1 MIPRQWII
9 ATAIL
14 LALATG
20 MAIYLSQ
27 LHQRE
32 AATPA
37 APAALEPH
45 VSPPAPGPT
54 ETVTVWVAYD
64 SSGTLRAQMI
74 SVPMSSRRQQRA
86 EELMRGLLGIY
97 TTENSPHPLAAGAE
111 VRNVYLVDPGIA
123 VIDLNSAFVVGQT
136 SGVLAEELTIASL
149 IQTLSSNI
157 AGVTKVKIL
166 VDGKERETLSGH
178 ADLSG
183 FYDVS
188 QVSELA
194 KQLTSE

>member
-9 ATAIL
+9 AIAIL
-14 LALATG
+14 LALAIG
-20 MAIYLSQ
+20 MAAYVWQ
-27 LHQRE
+27 LHRR
-32 AATPA
+32 AASTTVPA
-37 APAALEPH
+37 AAEPH

-54 ETVTVWVAYD
+54 ENVTVWVAYD
-64 SSGTLRAQMI
+64 SSGTLRPRTV

-86 EELMRGLLGIY
+86 EQLMRGLLSIY
-97 TTENSPHPLAAGAE
+97 TAENSPHPLPAGAE
-111 VRNVYLVDPGIA
+111 VRNVYLVDPGIG

-149 IQTLSSNI
+149 IETLSSNI
-157 AGVTKVKIL
+157 SGITKVKIL

-194 KQLTSE
+194 KQLTQ

>member
-1 MIPRQWII
+1 MIPRQWIL

-20 MAIYLSQ
+20 MAVYVWQ
-27 LHQRE
+27 LHRRE
-32 AATPA
+32 TATPV
-37 APAALEPH
+37 PAAAEPH
-45 VSPPAPGPT
+45 VSPPAPAST
-54 ETVTVWVAYD
+54 DNVTVWVAYD
-64 SSGTLRAQMI
+64 TSGTLRAQTI
-74 SVPMSSRRQQRA
+74 SLPMSSRRQQRA
-86 EELMRGLLGIY
+86 EELMRGLLSIY
-97 TTENSPHPLAAGAE
+97 TADNSPHPLPAGAE
-111 VRNVYLVDPGIA
+111 VRNVYLVDPGVA

-136 SGVLAEELTIASL
+136 SGVLAEELTVASL

-157 AGVTKVKIL
+157 PGITKVKIL

-178 ADLSG
+178 ADISD

-194 KQLTSE
+194 KQLTAE

>member
-1 MIPRQWII
+1 MIPRRWII

-20 MAIYLSQ
+20 MAVYVWQ
-27 LHQRE
+27 LERRE

-37 APAALEPH
+37 PAAAEPH

-54 ETVTVWVAYD
+54 ENATVWVAYD
-64 SSGTLRAQMI
+64 TSGRLRAQTI

-86 EELMRGLLGIY
+86 EELMRGLLSIY
-97 TTENSPHPLAAGAE
+97 TTENSPHPLPAGAE
-111 VRNVYLVDPGIA
+111 VRNIYLVDPGIA

-157 AGVTKVKIL
+157 PAIKKVKIL

-194 KQLTSE
+194 KQLASE

>member
-1 MIPRQWII
+1 MIPRQWIL

-20 MAIYLSQ
+20 MAIYVWQ
-27 LHQRE
+27 LHRRE
-32 AATPA
+32 SATPV
-37 APAALEPH
+37 PAAAEPH

-54 ETVTVWVAYD
+54 DNVTVWVAYD
-64 SSGTLRAQMI
+64 TSGTLRAQTI
-74 SVPMSSRRQQRA
+74 SVPTSSRRQQRA
-86 EELMRGLLGIY
+86 EELMRGLLSIY
-97 TTENSPHPLAAGAE
+97 TADNSPHPLPAGAE
-111 VRNVYLVDPGIA
+111 VRNVYLVDPGVA

-136 SGVLAEELTIASL
+136 SGVLAEELTLASL

-157 AGVTKVKIL
+157 PGITKVKIL

-178 ADLSG
+178 ADISD

>member
-20 MAIYLSQ
+20 MAIYLWQ
-27 LHQRE
+27 LRRRE
-32 AATPA
+32 VATPV
-37 APAALEPH
+37 PAAAEPH

-54 ETVTVWVAYD
+54 ENVTVWVAHD
-64 SSGTLRAQMI
+64 ISGTLRGQMI
-74 SVPMSSRRQQRA
+74 SVPLSSGRQQRA
-86 EELMRGLLGIY
+86 EELMRGLLSIY
-97 TTENSPHPLAAGAE
+97 TTKNSPHPLQAGAE
-111 VRNVYLVDPGIA
+111 VRNVYLVDPGVA
-123 VIDLNSAFVVGQT
+123 VIDLNSAFVDGQT
-136 SGVLAEELTIASL
+136 SGVLAEELTVASL
-149 IQTLSSNI
+149 IQSLSSNI
-157 AGVTKVKIL
+157 SGITKVKIL

-194 KQLTSE
+194 EQLTSE